1 MPARAGGPRLNY
13 RHAFHAGNFADV
25 FKHAVLLAWL
35 EALMRDPAP
44 LEVLDTHAGAGAYDL
59 SAVPSGRS
67 REALAGIGRVVADTP
82 AALAPLVGRVQALN
96 GGANGPLY
104 PGSPL
109 LVAGALR
116 PGDAYVG
123 CELRAE
129 VQVDLA
135 EVLRSHPGRGRARA
149 LEADGYGA
157 VRVAAPGVR
166 RAVFLDP
173 PFEAAEEGA
182 RLAEAL
188 GAVLARGEAAAAWLP
203 LKDLD
208 GFDRLLGRV
217 EALRPSVPV
226 VAVQVRLRPLDD
238 PLRLNGCAM
247 LLLGGPDVAA
257 QGEAAAV
264 AVVERCGEPGGRA
277 VVERLAT

>member
-1 MPARAGGPRLNY
+1 M
-13 RHAFHAGNFADV
+13 

-44 LEVLDTHAGAGAYDL
+44 LEVLDTHAGAGLYDL
-59 SAVPSGRS
+59 SAAPAGRS
-67 REALAGIGRVVADTP
+67 REAQAGVGRVAEDPP
-82 AALAPLVGRVQALN
+82 AALQLLVGRVRALN
-96 GGANGPLY
+96 GGADGPLY

-109 LVAGALR
+109 LVCGVLR

-129 VQVDLA
+129 VQADLA
-135 EVLRSHPGRGRARA
+135 QVLRARPGRGRATA
-149 LEADGYGA
+149 LEADGYVEA
-157 VRVAAPGVR
+157 RAAAAGLR
-166 RAVFLDP
+166 RAVLLDP
-173 PFEAAEEGA
+173 PFEAAAEGT

-188 GAVLARGEAAAAWLP
+188 GAVLARGEAAAAWVP
-203 LKDLD
+203 IKDLD

-217 EALRPSVPV
+217 EALRPSAPA

-247 LLLGGPDVAA
+247 LLLGGPDVTA
-257 QGEAAAV
+257 QAEAAAA
-264 AVVERCGEPGGRA
+264 AVVDRCSQAGGRA
-277 VVERLAT
+277 LVERLAT

>member
-1 MPARAGGPRLNY
+1 
-13 RHAFHAGNFADV
+13 
-25 FKHAVLLAWL
+25 
-35 EALMRDPAP
+35 MRDPAP

-59 SAVPSGRS
+59 SAAPSGRS
-67 REALAGIGRVVADTP
+67 REAKAGIGRVVADPP
-82 AALAPLVGRVQALN
+82 AALQPLVGRVRALN
-96 GGANGPLY
+96 GGGPGPLH

-116 PGDAYVG
+116 AGDAYVG

-129 VQVDLA
+129 VQADLA
-135 EVLRSHPGRGRARA
+135 RTLGAHPGRGRARA
-149 LEADGYGA
+149 LEADGYVQA
-157 VRVAAPGVR
+157 RAAAPGVR
-166 RAVFLDP
+166 RAVLIDP
-173 PFEAAEEGA
+173 PFEAAEEAA

-188 GAVLARGEAAAAWLP
+188 GAVLARGEAAAAWVP
-203 LKDLD
+203 IKDLD

-217 EALRPSVPV
+217 EALRPPAPA

-247 LLLGGPDVAA
+247 LLLGGPDITA
-257 QGEAAAV
+257 QAEAAAA